1 MQMIWKYGRTV
12 INALF
17 KRRTKCTPIC
27 AELESRSEA
36 DCDRSDIGV
45 FEAGLSSEQHGDHQQ
60 STRFDAQ
67 KISSQLIEIA
77 KAHNLYIPK
86 SAWADFGEQK
96 RVPSGE
102 SIVYFDDTNNR
113 VVKVR
118 NPMAKAVIKQLHAGD
133 IIYEH
138 LFHNLLFPDTRYQF
152 MGISEDVDGVRII
165 LSQPY
170 ISNQF
175 ILPDDSLIDR
185 YLIEGL
191 GLKKEDRYF
200 YGNEYLSITDISSMG
215 DNVLYDGEKL
225 YFIDPIIKLK
235 RPAKEVLNYYYAQLK

>member
-1 MQMIWKYGRTV
+1 MIWKYGRAV

-27 AELESRSEA
+27 AELESKREA
-36 DCDRSDIGV
+36 NRDRSDIRM
-45 FEAGLSSEQHGDHQQ
+45 FEAGLSSEQYGDHQP
-60 STRFDAQ
+60 STRLDAE
-67 KISSQLIEIA
+67 KVSSQLIEIA
-77 KAHNLYIPK
+77 KAHDLYIPK
-86 SAWADFGEQK
+86 SEWADFGERK
-96 RVPSGE
+96 RTPSGE
-102 SIVYFDDTNNR
+102 SIVYFDSVNNR
-113 VVKVR
+113 VVKFR
-118 NPMAKAVIKQLHAGD
+118 NPMAKAVIKQLHAED

-138 LFHNLLFPDTRYQF
+138 LLHNILFPDTHYQF
-152 MGISEDVDGVRII
+152 MGISEDVDGIRIV

-175 ILPDDSLIDR
+175 ILPDNLLISR

-191 GLKKEDRYF
+191 GLKLEDRYF
-200 YGNEYLSITDISSMG
+200 YGNNYLSVTDVSSMG

-235 RPAKEVLNYYYAQLK
+235 QPAREVLDYYYTRLK